1 LVRTS
6 SAHRDLVYVTIVT
19 AGAFLAVTATDL
31 RETLVNWATAHPDM
45 EWLGIEE
52 LPMGFA
58 LLGLATAWV
67 AFRRW
72 QQYSEENKAHLRA
85 LSHLNVAMNA
95 VVAANQ
101 AMTRFLA
108 AMSHELHTPLIVPGS
123 FLIHLSPWLGNP

>member
-31 RETLVNWATAHPDM
+31 RETLVNWATAHP
-45 EWLGIEE
+45 
-52 LPMGFA
+52 
-58 LLGLATAWV
+58 
-67 AFRRW
+67 
-72 QQYSEENKAHLRA
+72 
-85 LSHLNVAMNA
+85 LNVAMNA